1 MGREEEKRSNLQCR
15 VSVETLFQ
23 MIENGITHLSFQDGD
38 PPISSIELGHAC
50 KLFVFSRRRF
60 QLVGDINE
68 ICLIHLFFI
77 GSGLWDMG
85 SALSCCHPDMEVF
98 HQHVSMNA

>member
-68 ICLIHLFFI
+68 ICLIHLFSSLEVACGI
-77 GSGLWDMG
+77 WDPH
-85 SALSCCHPDMEVF
+85 CHAVIQTWKCFTNM
-98 HQHVSMNA
+98 